1 MEMICNGE
9 FMSKA
14 PDEACDYFDLLAKNA
29 QVWETTESSDKAN
42 YGPSYKGG
50 LYYLKEEDVLNS
62 LLANL
67 IRKVEVIELSKI
79 GVTKTSAP
87 IENSC
92 GICETNTH
100 FTKEEVLHDDANAAN
115 AYQRQFS
122 LRSSK
127 THNPNW
133 RNHPNISWRNGPSVN
148 EPQGSSSYVPYVP
161 PDKKTLEDTLQ
172 ALIQG
177 QT

>member
-62 LLANL
+62 RLANL

-100 FTKEEVLHDDANAAN
+100 FMMTLMRPMHTKDNLVYDPLRLIILIGEITPTLVGGMVHLSMNPKDLLLM
-115 AYQRQFS
+115 S
-122 LRSSK
+122 LMCHQIRR
-127 THNPNW
+127 P
-133 RNHPNISWRNGPSVN
+133 
-148 EPQGSSSYVPYVP
+148 
-161 PDKKTLEDTLQ
+161 
-172 ALIQG
+172 
-177 QT
+177 